1 MRVAT
6 ELAFLVASVHSKTR
20 VTSQAINS
28 ITFRKPV
35 PIGSRLKLIG
45 KVNMKFLLMCYN
57 NITNKLLFNVI
68 RYVIPVVE

>member
-6 ELAFLVASVHSKTR
+6 ELGFLVASVHSKTR

-28 ITFRKPV
+28 ITFQKPV

-45 KVNMKFLLMCYN
+45 KVKPELFISYYSNYLLYRKM
-57 NITNKLLFNVI
+57 F
-68 RYVIPVVE
+68 RYVTQVAEL

>member
-20 VTSQAINS
+20 VVSQAINS

-45 KVNMKFLLMCYN
+45 KVNL
-57 NITNKLLFNVI
+57 KLLIYVNYLDIYLYVFNLLDMLH
-68 RYVIPVVE
+68 EW

>member
-28 ITFRKPV
+28 ITFRTPV

-45 KVNMKFLLMCYN
+45 KVSNS
-57 NITNKLLFNVI
+57 
-68 RYVIPVVE
+68 

>member
-20 VTSQAINS
+20 VKSQAINS

-35 PIGSRLKLIG
+35 PIGSKLKLSG
-45 KVNMKFLLMCYN
+45 KVSINYYLL
-57 NITNKLLFNVI
+57 LSELLSLFNPLDMLHQ
-68 RYVIPVVE
+68 R

>member
-1 MRVAT
+1 VFGGYLMRVAT
-6 ELAFLVASVHSKTR
+6 ELGFLVASVHSKTR

-45 KVNMKFLLMCYN
+45 KVKS
-57 NITNKLLFNVI
+57 KLFV
-68 RYVIPVVE
+68 

>member
-6 ELAFLVASVHSKTR
+6 ELGFLVASVHSKTR
-20 VTSQAINS
+20 VRSQAINS

-45 KVNMKFLLMCYN
+45 KVNQNYYQF
-57 NITNKLLFNVI
+57 I
-68 RYVIPVVE
+68 RF